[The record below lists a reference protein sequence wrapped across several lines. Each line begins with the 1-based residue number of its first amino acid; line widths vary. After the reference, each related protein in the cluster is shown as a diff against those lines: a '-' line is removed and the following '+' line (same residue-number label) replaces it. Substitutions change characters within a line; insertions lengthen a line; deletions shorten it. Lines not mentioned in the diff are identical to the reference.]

1 MSRIIALRNRP
12 ERLFSLRELEVAGYS
27 SRDTL
32 HKLIASDAIPAVK
45 VGNAWKIRERDLP
58 RLAEDI
64 GAAPSKDV
72 ELVDLEDIAAVAAQ
86 VVTTWPRLTD
96 ESKAELG
103 RLLAGS

>member
-12 ERLFSLRELEVAGYS
+12 ERLFSLRELEVAGYR

-32 HKLIASDAIPAVK
+32 HKLIASGEVPAIK

-72 ELVDLEDIAAVAAQ
+72 ELVDLEDLAAAVSQ
-86 VVTTWPRLTD
+86 VVTSWSRLTD
-96 ESKAELG
+96 ERKREFG
-103 RLLAGS
+103 RLLGAA